1 MPTSAPI
8 NAMSIDVEDY
18 FHVAALSGAISRDD
32 WDSMSARVDQSTRRL
47 LEVFDTTGTRA
58 TFFVLGWVA
67 ERHPV
72 LVREIHRRGHEI
84 ACHGYSHRMVYQQSP
99 EEFRSETLR
108 SKALLEHISGEAVTG
123 YRAASYSITAKSR
136 WALDILA
143 EAGFRYDSSIFPVRH
158 DLYGI
163 PDAPR
168 FPHVLTTDG
177 GARLV
182 EFPPTTAHI
191 MGQNIPA
198 AGGGY
203 FRLYPYPLSRWLL
216 RRVNA
221 GEGQPAIFYLHPWE
235 VDPDQPRVNAGWR
248 SRFRHYNNLAKCESR
263 LRRLLVDFRFAPARE
278 VLSSLGLLD
287 EPASRPA
294 AAEAAV
300 TP

>member
-18 FHVAALSGAISRDD
+18 FHVAALSEAIARED
-32 WDSMSARVDQSTRRL
+32 WDSMNARVDQSTRRL

-67 ERHPV
+67 ERHPA

-108 SKALLEHISGEAVTG
+108 SKALLEDISGEAVTG

-136 WALDILA
+136 WALDILV
-143 EAGFRYDSSIFPVRH
+143 EAGFQYDSSIFPVRH
-158 DLYGI
+158 DLYGV

-168 FPHVLTTDG
+168 FPHVLTTDNG
-177 GARLV
+177 GRLV
-182 EFPPTTAHI
+182 EFPPTTARLL
-191 MGQNIPA
+191 GQNIPA

-203 FRLYPYPLSRWLL
+203 FRLYPYALSRWLL
-216 RRVNA
+216 QRVND
-221 GEGQPAIFYLHPWE
+221 GDREPAIFYLHPWE
-235 VDPDQPRVNAGWR
+235 VDPEQPRVDAGWR
-248 SRFRHYNNLAKCESR
+248 SRFRHYNNLAKCEGR
-263 LRRLLVDFRFAPARE
+263 LRRLLGDFQFAPARE
-278 VLSSLGLLD
+278 VLAGLDLMS
-287 EPASRPA
+287 ELVPRPR
-294 AAEAAV
+294 V
-300 TP
+300 MP